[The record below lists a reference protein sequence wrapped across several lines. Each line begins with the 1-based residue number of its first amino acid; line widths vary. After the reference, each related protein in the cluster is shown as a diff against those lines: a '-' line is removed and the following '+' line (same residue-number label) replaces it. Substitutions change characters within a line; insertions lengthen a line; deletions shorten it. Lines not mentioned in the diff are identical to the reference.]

1 MIWFLYR
8 NVIGYDRI
16 WFLFA
21 LEYRNVIKEKGNL
34 IGIEKGTVNRNR
46 KTNKNN
52 EKYKGTPDSHLV
64 IKILLNYRDGIC

>member
-1 MIWFLYR
+1 MYR
-8 NVIGYDRI
+8 NIIGYDRI

-21 LEYRNVIKEKGNL
+21 LEYRNLIKEKENL

-52 EKYKGTPDSHLV
+52 EKYKGTYDSHL
-64 IKILLNYRDGIC
+64 NCN

>member
-46 KTNKNN
+46 KTNKKMRNIK
-52 EKYKGTPDSHLV
+52 EHLTHT
-64 IKILLNYRDGIC
+64 L

>member
-1 MIWFLYR
+1 MYR

-21 LEYRNVIKEKGNL
+21 LEYRNIIKEKGNL
-34 IGIEKGTVNRNR
+34 IGIKKGTVNRSR

-64 IKILLNYRDGIC
+64 IKILFNYRDEIC